1 MKITYIKMLKDKKE
15 AKEKN
20 VLMKHLREKEQKEG
34 NRPKKTF
41 TNSQKTND
49 FMRKLFENGKQ
60 KNIAKKNQVAMF
72 ALSLMLVTAG
82 YLNYTNKLK
91 VATLGDAKLV
101 SSQNI
106 AEDESN
112 KNNTSN
118 NSENRNNRN
127 TIRENTNIGAYTDT
141 DKNNI
146 DNNADNSNNDNNS
159 SNIAVDS
166 VNVEEM
172 KTEVTSTKEIDKSY
186 FTETKL
192 QREKMYSQMIETYT
206 KILENSEIPNDQ
218 KDIASNEIKN
228 INDRKNQIY
237 TIENLLK
244 TKGIENVVVLTNE
257 NNIDVIVDSK
267 ENLESQKV
275 AQIQNIV
282 SREMNAKIEDIHITS
297 QST

>member
-1 MKITYIKMLKDKKE
+1 MKITYIKMLKDKKKG
-15 AKEKN
+15 KENN
-20 VLMKHLREKEQKEG
+20 VLMKHLREKEQK
-34 NRPKKTF
+34 NRDAPKKQGIT
-41 TNSQKTND
+41 SQKTND
-49 FMRKLFENGKQ
+49 FMKKIFENGRK

-106 AEDESN
+106 AENEST
-112 KNNTSN
+112 KNNETN
-118 NSENRNNRN
+118 NSKNRNNSN
-127 TIRENTNIGAYTDT
+127 TIRNNDNIVVGTDT

-146 DNNADNSNNDNNS
+146 ESNANNSNNDDNS
-159 SNIAVDS
+159 SSIAVHS
-166 VNVEEM
+166 TKVEGE
-172 KTEVTSTKEIDKSY
+172 KTEGTSTKEIDKSY

-192 QREKMYSQMIETYT
+192 QREKMYSEMIETYT

-218 KDIASNEIKN
+218 KDIAANEIKN

-244 TKGIENVVVLTNE
+244 TKGIENVVVLTND
-257 NNIDVIVDSK
+257 NSIDVIVDTK
-267 ENLESQKV
+267 ENLETQKV

>member
-20 VLMKHLREKEQKEG
+20 VLMKHLREKEG
-34 NRPKKTF
+34 HRPKKTF

-106 AEDESN
+106 AEDERN

-118 NSENRNNRN
+118 NSENRNNGN
-127 TIRENTNIGAYTDT
+127 TIRDNTNIGAYTDT
-141 DKNNI
+141 GKNNI

-166 VNVEEM
+166 ANVEAV
-172 KTEVTSTKEIDKSY
+172 KTEGTSTKEIDKSY

>member
-34 NRPKKTF
+34 NRPKKTY

-118 NSENRNNRN
+118 NSENRNNGN
-127 TIRENTNIGAYTDT
+127 TIRDNTNIGAGTDA
-141 DKNNI
+141 DKNI

-166 VNVEEM
+166 ANVEAV
-172 KTEVTSTKEIDKSY
+172 KTEGTSTKEIDKSY

-297 QST
+297 QGT

>member
-20 VLMKHLREKEQKEG
+20 VLMKHLREKEG
-34 NRPKKTF
+34 HRPKKTF

-118 NSENRNNRN
+118 NSQNRNNGN
-127 TIRENTNIGAYTDT
+127 TIRDNTNIGAYTDT

-146 DNNADNSNNDNNS
+146 DNNADNNNNDNNS

-166 VNVEEM
+166 ANVEEM

-267 ENLESQKV
+267 ENLETQKI

>member
-1 MKITYIKMLKDKKE
+1 M
-15 AKEKN
+15 
-20 VLMKHLREKEQKEG
+20 
-34 NRPKKTF
+34 
-41 TNSQKTND
+41 
-49 FMRKLFENGKQ
+49 
-60 KNIAKKNQVAMF
+60 
-72 ALSLMLVTAG
+72 
-82 YLNYTNKLK
+82 
-91 VATLGDAKLV
+91 

-172 KTEVTSTKEIDKSY
+172 KTEGTSTKEIDKSY
-186 FTETKL
+186 FTETRL
-192 QREKMYSQMIETYT
+192 QREKMYSQTIETYT

-218 KDIASNEIKN
+218 KDIASNEIRN

-282 SREMNAKIEDIHITS
+282 SREMNAKRDDIRMTS